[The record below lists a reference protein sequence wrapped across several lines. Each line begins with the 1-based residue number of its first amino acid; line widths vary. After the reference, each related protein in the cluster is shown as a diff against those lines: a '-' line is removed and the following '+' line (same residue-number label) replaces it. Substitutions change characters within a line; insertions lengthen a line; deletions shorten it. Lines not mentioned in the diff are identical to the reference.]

1 MCPFYCFSRRAVKT
15 VFTKIF
21 AAPHLG
27 LQNATKQ
34 QIGHLFVEIL
44 IQNKIVAPFE
54 LDKCEFTVN

>member
-1 MCPFYCFSRRAVKT
+1 V
-15 VFTKIF
+15 
-21 AAPHLG
+21 APHLG

-54 LDKCEFTVN
+54 LDKCEFTVNLAFLAKE